1 MWIRRC
7 QATGV
12 APQEGAH
19 GDTLCAKPWVRPIP
33 FYNLMHMSLIT
44 RCTACGTLFKV
55 VPDQLK
61 MGDGWVRC
69 GHCAEVFDAAAHL
82 QEPTAAPELPV
93 HPFVPDAVQQP
104 FSVPPSPP
112 PLAPEVSV
120 AQWTP
125 VDTPLAAVDVPL
137 DAGVTEDH
145 GNLED
150 LATSAVQQPW
160 EDTSAQEVLLPD
172 PPALSVDMDLNPLPT
187 PVSENDDE
195 TPSSLLL
202 HTATH
207 DDVLDADAS
216 AVAIDDVAVP
226 PDVTEDAGTASAGA
240 SDFSFVRQAERK
252 AFWRRPLVRWL
263 LLLLCVGLLGVL
275 GFQAVVQ
282 HRDEIAARVP
292 ALRPLLEQA
301 CQRLGCEVSARRHI
315 ESVVIDSSSF
325 NKTRGDTYQLSL
337 TLKNT
342 AATVVAAP
350 SIELTLTDAQDQPI
364 LRRVLRP
371 ADLGVAPELPAKGDA
386 NVSLPIGVAGEA
398 GSARIAGYRLLA
410 FYP

>member
-1 MWIRRC
+1 M
-7 QATGV
+7 
-12 APQEGAH
+12 
-19 GDTLCAKPWVRPIP
+19 
-33 FYNLMHMSLIT
+33 
-44 RCTACGTLFKV
+44 FKV

-82 QEPTAAPELPV
+82 QAPAV
-93 HPFVPDAVQQP
+93 VPDTP
-104 FSVPPSPP
+104 PPSLSVPPSAQP
-112 PLAPEVSV
+112 APE
-120 AQWTP
+120 AFITQGPHADMPPAT
-125 VDTPLAAVDVPL
+125 VDVLLGDAAAVDDGPAP
-137 DAGVTEDH
+137 DWAPPAAHQTWDETAG
-145 GNLED
+145 
-150 LATSAVQQPW
+150 
-160 EDTSAQEVLLPD
+160 QEILVSD
-172 PPALSVDMDLNPLPT
+172 PPALSVDVDLNERRAPSP
-187 PVSENDDE
+187 EDE
-195 TPSSLLL
+195 EDIPSSLLL

-207 DDVLDADAS
+207 DGLLESDISAATVDGITVPADMEEGDEAAATRS
-216 AVAIDDVAVP
+216 
-226 PDVTEDAGTASAGA
+226 

-252 AFWRRPLVRWL
+252 AFWRRPLVRWV
-263 LLLLCVGLLGVL
+263 LLLLCMGLLGVL
-275 GFQAVVQ
+275 GFQAMVQ

-292 ALRPLLEQA
+292 TLRPLLEQA

-342 AATVVAAP
+342 AATVVATP
-350 SIELTLTDAQDQPI
+350 SIELTLTDAQDQAI
-364 LRRVLRP
+364 LRRVLQP
-371 ADLGVAPELPAKGDA
+371 VDLGVAPELPAQGDA